1 MSNPKISIAE
11 LSVTEKL
18 SLMERIWVD
27 LEKRPSEIPS
37 PNWHG
42 DILAR
47 LMQSIKNNESE
58 FIDWANAKRQL
69 LRLYA

>member
-1 MSNPKISIAE
+1 MSNPDISIAE

-37 PNWHG
+37 PNWYG
-42 DILAR
+42 DILAQR
-47 LMQSIKNNESE
+47 RQSIKNNESE
-58 FIDWANAKRQL
+58 FIDWDNTFE
-69 LRLYA
+69 